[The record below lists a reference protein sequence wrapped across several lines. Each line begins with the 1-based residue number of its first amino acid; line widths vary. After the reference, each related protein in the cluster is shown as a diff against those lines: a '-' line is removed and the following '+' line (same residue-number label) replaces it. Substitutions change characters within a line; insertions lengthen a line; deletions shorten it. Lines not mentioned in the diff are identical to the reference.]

1 MPAPD
6 HQPARRRRLIRS
18 PRYIPT
24 ALTGLA
30 VIAVGSAVIA
40 VMGQQIRSLQLS
52 LGGQLRSSTVV
63 ALLLIPNG
71 LFVVLTFV
79 LPLIAIVALL
89 VERRRRE
96 AFTLLF
102 AWLLGASLDLLVAV
116 ALQRASLVDALG
128 ALRGAESRT
137 PLPTQFTMTGLIA
150 VLIVAHPWGSRRI
163 LRVGWWAVTLSTIT
177 RFLLTDL
184 AASPVILMIGVGVF
198 AGGVVGMLVGELRT
212 PLPITSVVRAASRVG
227 LTLVRVLPTVI
238 PRSAGSAWLADDTDG
253 QRWMIVTSGPD
264 QGTAVVLRQLSRL
277 TVLKSTGE
285 RRPIRSLRRL
295 VEHRALTLLVAERSG
310 ARVPHAAGITS
321 SGDEIL
327 LIVAHIDG
335 DRLSDLADPKQ
346 VEDCLRGA
354 WEQVRLLHNGGVYH
368 GDLTIENLI
377 VDPDGEVWI
386 VDFERGEIDAEPAT
400 FASDIANLLV
410 SSSGVVGPEAAVE
423 AAVDVLGRTVVATA
437 LPHLQ
442 PAGLRRS
449 ARRQRV
455 ALGELRNVASERVGV
470 ADVELA
476 KLRRLGPRTL
486 ITFAMLAGAVYLLLP
501 QLTTAND
508 ILGEIRN
515 AQPWWVAAAVL
526 ASVLTYLGATLTLV
540 GSVPDPVPFGS
551 AFGTSVATSFTNA
564 VAPAGVGGM
573 ALGVRYLQRLGVPT
587 PVALTGVGVKTV
599 LGLFVH
605 ITLMAATVLALGRS
619 EVLSGVS
626 VPWGLL
632 GWIGLGVVIA
642 VLLLITLPVT
652 RRWAGVRLVPRARE
666 AFSGMGEVM
675 RSPRR
680 LVALVGGAT
689 MITVSYALC
698 LVFSAQAVGVSA
710 PISEIVIVSL
720 TASIVAS
727 VAPTPGG
734 LGAAEAAY
742 AAGLAAI
749 GLSASSSLAVVLI
762 FRGVTFWLPIL
773 PGYLAMRALER
784 RRLL

>member
-1 MPAPD
+1 
-6 HQPARRRRLIRS
+6 
-18 PRYIPT
+18 
-24 ALTGLA
+24 
-30 VIAVGSAVIA
+30 
-40 VMGQQIRSLQLS
+40 
-52 LGGQLRSSTVV
+52 
-63 ALLLIPNG
+63 
-71 LFVVLTFV
+71 
-79 LPLIAIVALL
+79 
-89 VERRRRE
+89 
-96 AFTLLF
+96 
-102 AWLLGASLDLLVAV
+102 
-116 ALQRASLVDALG
+116 
-128 ALRGAESRT
+128 
-137 PLPTQFTMTGLIA
+137 
-150 VLIVAHPWGSRRI
+150 
-163 LRVGWWAVTLSTIT
+163 
-177 RFLLTDL
+177 
-184 AASPVILMIGVGVF
+184 
-198 AGGVVGMLVGELRT
+198 
-212 PLPITSVVRAASRVG
+212 
-227 LTLVRVLPTVI
+227 
-238 PRSAGSAWLADDTDG
+238 
-253 QRWMIVTSGPD
+253 
-264 QGTAVVLRQLSRL
+264 
-277 TVLKSTGE
+277 
-285 RRPIRSLRRL
+285 
-295 VEHRALTLLVAERSG
+295 
-310 ARVPHAAGITS
+310 
-321 SGDEIL
+321 
-327 LIVAHIDG
+327 
-335 DRLSDLADPKQ
+335 
-346 VEDCLRGA
+346 
-354 WEQVRLLHNGGVYH
+354 
-368 GDLTIENLI
+368 
-377 VDPDGEVWI
+377 
-386 VDFERGEIDAEPAT
+386 
-400 FASDIANLLV
+400 
-410 SSSGVVGPEAAVE
+410 
-423 AAVDVLGRTVVATA
+423 
-437 LPHLQ
+437 
-442 PAGLRRS
+442 
-449 ARRQRV
+449 
-455 ALGELRNVASERVGV
+455 
-470 ADVELA
+470 
-476 KLRRLGPRTL
+476 
-486 ITFAMLAGAVYLLLP
+486 VYLLLP